1 MSVDLNSNFFE
12 LFSLPAGFEI
22 DDSVLSENYRA
33 LQREFHPDRFANADS
48 ASRRQAMQMSAH
60 INEAFETLKNP
71 LLKSRYLLELQA
83 VSVNQD
89 RDTTSDT
96 GFLMQQME
104 FREQMEEVENQ
115 ADPLEAADKLRDVI
129 QSENESLLKLFRGEY
144 EQDSFEAAKQ
154 TWLKLQFYD
163 RLLEQLDL
171 LEARLEDELLS

>member
-22 DDSVLSENYRA
+22 DNSALSESYRA

-48 ASRRQAMQMSAH
+48 TSRRQAMQMSAH

-71 LLKSRYLLELQA
+71 LLLSRYLLELQGI
-83 VSVNQD
+83 SMNQET
-89 RDTTSDT
+89 DTTSDA

-104 FREQMEEVENQ
+104 FREQMDEVETQ
-115 ADPLEAADKLRDVI
+115 ADPLEAADKLRDAV
-129 QSENESLLKLFRGEY
+129 QLENASLLKQFRSEY
-144 EQDSFEAAKQ
+144 EQNNFDAARQ

-163 RLLEQLDL
+163 RLLEQLSL
-171 LEARLEDELLS
+171 LEARLEDELLN